1 MRDVTLSDIDQLDPI
16 AGERDGVLAMD
27 EDGFRAFYE
36 HTSRPVWAYLARLTG
51 SATEADDLLQEAYYR
66 LLRAG
71 ASFETERHRRQ
82 YLFRVATNLVLDVRR
97 RRLTRPEVELTADA
111 EELPGDGGD
120 ARRFEQRSV
129 VRGAMARIRP
139 RERALLWLAYAEGA
153 SHDEIGAVLGL
164 KSSSIR
170 SMLFRARRRFLDAL
184 RGPGGGGGGHATR

>member
-82 YLFRVATNLVLDVRR
+82 YLFRVATNLVLDARR